1 MIDILEAEY
10 VETLCHISKIVSDG
24 KSNFKLTFITF
35 EFVFVSFEFYSV
47 ERLKPIVYIV

>member
-24 KSNFKLTFITF
+24 KSNVKLTFITL
-35 EFVFVSFEFYSV
+35 EFSIVSFEFCSI
-47 ERLKPIVYIV
+47 ERLKPTV